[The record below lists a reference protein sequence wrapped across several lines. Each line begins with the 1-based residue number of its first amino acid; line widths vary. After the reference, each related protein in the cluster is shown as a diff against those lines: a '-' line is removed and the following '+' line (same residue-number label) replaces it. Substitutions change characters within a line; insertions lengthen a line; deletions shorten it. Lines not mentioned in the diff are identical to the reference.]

1 VDGLFILANEM
12 GKVVL
17 QASCQQLP
25 WQLVYLK
32 DQFYF
37 TFFLLSKI
45 IDLHDE
51 VFNFA
56 ENEGESLGAA

>member
-1 VDGLFILANEM
+1 
-12 GKVVL
+12 VL

-37 TFFLLSKI
+37 AFFLLSKI

-51 VFNFA
+51 VLNFA